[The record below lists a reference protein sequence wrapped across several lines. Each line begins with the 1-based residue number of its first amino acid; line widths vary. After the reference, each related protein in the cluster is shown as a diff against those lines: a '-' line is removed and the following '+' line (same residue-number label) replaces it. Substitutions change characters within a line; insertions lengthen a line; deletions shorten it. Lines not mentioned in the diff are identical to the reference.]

1 MTLAAPPRFSLAA
14 REAGHLR
21 LASDQ
26 GDAAHIFVLEA
37 DIIRVLVLPGGRLEQ
52 PRTWAIEPG
61 ADDVAAGWP

>member
-1 MTLAAPPRFSLAA
+1 VTLAAPPRFSLAA

-37 DIIRVLVLPGGRLEQ
+37 DIIRVLVRLGRTHQ
-52 PRTWAIEPG
+52 FWR
-61 ADDVAAGWP
+61 DDHLDGLR